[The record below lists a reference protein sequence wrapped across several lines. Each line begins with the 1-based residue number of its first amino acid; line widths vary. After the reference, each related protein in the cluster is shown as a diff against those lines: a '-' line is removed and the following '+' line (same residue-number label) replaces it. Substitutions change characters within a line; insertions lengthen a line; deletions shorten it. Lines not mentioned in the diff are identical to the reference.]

1 MKISVIMSVYNGEEH
16 LQKAISA
23 VLNQT
28 FKDFE
33 FLIID
38 DGSTDNSYKIM
49 RKFADKDKRIRLI
62 RNRKN
67 IGLTKS
73 LNNAIMQSN
82 GEYIARQDV
91 DDISMPN
98 RFQIQLNFL
107 ENNSDYTLCGTDVIV
122 KQDINKSVGI
132 NEINDIRKN
141 LIVSNYFVHS
151 SVIMRKKILMKI
163 GFYDEN
169 WLYGQD
175 YELWCRFIYKYKLK
189 ARILNEKLVIMDRPV
204 KRLHQRD
211 LKFVL
216 QHLNYVKT
224 RVKYIKYCNRFMIII
239 RSIFSIVRNISEI
252 LYIIGFQILSFKT
265 LDFNHLTKFML

>member
-1 MKISVIMSVYNGEEH
+1 MSVYNGEEH